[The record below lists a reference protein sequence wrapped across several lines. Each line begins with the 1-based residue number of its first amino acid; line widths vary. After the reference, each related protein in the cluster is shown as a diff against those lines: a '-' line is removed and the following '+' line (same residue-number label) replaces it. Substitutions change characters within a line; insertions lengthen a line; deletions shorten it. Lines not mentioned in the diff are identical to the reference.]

1 MKFEE
6 NESKEVAF
14 SVISATKYYDYSLKE
29 NGTTYGTITPDVSNE
44 GITSKNFDQLSLTI
58 NAPKLSNIWNTSYV
72 LSANEDHTAWEYI
85 SCASDTSNSLS
96 ICLSVNGYSN
106 TTLSLSGCSYG
117 IGGITYSAKYD
128 VGVAD
133 KKLNEELSKEE
144 FVVSSDYSEIT
155 YSHPYYSSD
164 DTRYVKDSEVTDEP
178 PATVNCDVS
187 QSGEPPTLEVELPL
201 VEDGLQ
207 YSREF
212 IVAANIASRSSDTMA
227 FKIMSED
234 KEVPVFMDGSAGA
247 NAPTNR
253 WVSLQVN
260 EVAPNKFLVHDL
272 DNTR

>member
-1 MKFEE
+1 M
-6 NESKEVAF
+6 
-14 SVISATKYYDYSLKE
+14 
-29 NGTTYGTITPDVSNE
+29 
-44 GITSKNFDQLSLTI
+44 
-58 NAPKLSNIWNTSYV
+58 

-96 ICLSVNGYSN
+96 ICLSVDGYSN

-117 IGGITYSAKYD
+117 IGGITYSAKYNVYV
-128 VGVAD
+128 VG
-133 KKLNEELSKEE
+133 KQLNEELSKEE
-144 FVVSSDYSEIT
+144 FIVSSDYSEIT
-155 YSHPYYSSD
+155 YSHPYYSFD
-164 DTRYVKDSEVTDEP
+164 NTRYVKDGEVANEQ
-178 PATVNCDVS
+178 PAIVNCDVNS
-187 QSGEPPTLEVELPL
+187 SGEQSTLEVELPL

-227 FKIMSED
+227 FKIINPNAT
-234 KEVPVFMDGSAGA
+234 EVSVFMDGSAGA